1 LDRFGYTDTWT
12 YGCPKDVN
20 DMSWREFTYDLSAYR
35 GQTIDLELVNITH
48 PDDWYGTWTY
58 VDDIAI
64 DD

>member
-1 LDRFGYTDTWT
+1 
-12 YGCPKDVN
+12 
-20 DMSWREFTYDLSAYR
+20 MSWREFTYDLSAYR